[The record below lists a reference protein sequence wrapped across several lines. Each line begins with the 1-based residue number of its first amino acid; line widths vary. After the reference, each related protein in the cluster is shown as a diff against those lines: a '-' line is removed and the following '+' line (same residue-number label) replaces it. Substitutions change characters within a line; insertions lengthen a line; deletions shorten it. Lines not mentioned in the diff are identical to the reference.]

1 MVDSRA
7 KGRKAEMNARDKLRE
22 LTEYKWERI
31 PSSGALDPVHGL
43 KGDLYI
49 PGEKN
54 RFCVEVKHY
63 ADDQITSKLL
73 SSKSPIFN
81 EWWQQTVRQAE
92 QVKKEPLLIF
102 KYDRSKFFV
111 ATQDHIQ
118 SKYPTL
124 RLKNND
130 YFVYI
135 LLLTDYCENNKV
147 WLSPFTS

>member
-31 PSSGALDPVHGL
+31 PSSGAL
-43 KGDLYI
+43 
-49 PGEKN
+49 E
-54 RFCVEVKHY
+54 FCVEVKHY